1 MSNIKYLKRNDE
13 NYKVIMDAFKK
24 AFSAPRV
31 TCIRYYSDND
41 TYKATCHTGWKYYN
55 YKYQDDRTL
64 NASDIFPHNFEQVSS
79 GIKKNV

>member
-64 NASDIFPHNFEQVSS
+64 NASDIFPNNIEQVN
-79 GIKKNV
+79 GGV